1 MSQAVTSGLANL
13 KETSMA
19 NYTRISACLE
29 AAQAYL
35 EEEFPGHVEVAS
47 ENVITVSHHNTCHH
61 VTLQPEFIKKC
72 RNCAHAL
79 RESELADHIREVR
92 SQGRR
97 FIVMWHEHG
106 TRVRST
112 PV

>member
-1 MSQAVTSGLANL
+1 
-13 KETSMA
+13 MA
-19 NYTRISACLE
+19 TYPRISACLE
-29 AAQAYL
+29 AVQAYL
-35 EEEFPGHVEVAS
+35 EEEFPGHVEAAS
-47 ENVITVSHHNTCHH
+47 ENVITVSHHGVCHH
-61 VTLQPEFIKKC
+61 VTLQPEFLKKC
-72 RNCAHAL
+72 PNCAYAL

-97 FIVMWHEHG
+97 FIVMWHERE